1 MQSTAHVP
9 RHGLFDKKRGDE
21 MQKSAIKILTA
32 VAAASMVLGFSAGCG
47 SAVQNN
53 ATNSDAQKSVSKE
66 VTGIAIGNQKIKNG
80 GTLTIGLS
88 SDPDKLDPT
97 LSSSLY
103 SRYVF
108 QNTCEKL
115 YDINS
120 KDETVPLLASGKPKI
135 SSDGL
140 TYSFNVR
147 KGVKFGDGTA
157 FNAAAVVKTL
167 ERDLTNKASA
177 RKTELG
183 PITKVS
189 ATGEYS
195 VQIDLS
201 KPYAP
206 LTAVLAD
213 RAGMIMSPKALDSL
227 GDNFA
232 SAPVCVGAYKVVQ
245 RVPSTSITLEKDP
258 NYYDAKD
265 VHFDK
270 IEYKIITDASIRA
283 QNLKSGDIQVADSL
297 TPQDAS
303 SVKGNS
309 ALSLMSV
316 LSLGNQGIYINLAN
330 AKGVGQPTQQIDSPI
345 AKNAKI
351 REALDMS
358 INRTQLV
365 NSVFG
370 GMYESACSFI
380 SPESPYA
387 SKASNTCV
395 KYDPAKAKKLLKEA
409 GVTTPYKI
417 KVQVTN
423 TSLNEQLMQ
432 AIQSQVKAGGFD
444 LEIDPVEYTTLLSN
458 VDQGTYGDAA
468 QLGWSGRIDPD
479 GNVTSFFKTG
489 AAMNYAGYSNKTVD
503 SLLTEAASTNDLTK
517 RSKLYGEASQQLRE
531 DDPYI
536 YLYRMRY
543 LTGVSKKIAGVYVYG
558 DGVLRV
564 SHAAFLAK

>member
-1 MQSTAHVP
+1 M
-9 RHGLFDKKRGDE
+9 R
-21 MQKSAIKILTA
+21 KSLLRIFTVA
-32 VAAASMVLGFSAGCG
+32 AAASMVLGFSAGCG

-53 ATNSDAQKSVSKE
+53 ATNTKAQESVSKE
-66 VTGIAIGNQKIKNG
+66 ITGLPIGNQKIKNG

-120 KDETVPLLASGKPKI
+120 KDETVPLLATADPTI
-135 SSDGL
+135 SKDGL
-140 TYSFNVR
+140 TYSFNVK
-147 KGVKFGDGTA
+147 KGVKFGDGTD

-183 PITKVS
+183 PITSVS
-189 ATGEYS
+189 ATGQYS
-195 VQIDLS
+195 VQIKLS

-213 RAGMIMSPKALDSL
+213 RAGMIMSPKALDAL

-232 SAPVCVGAYKVVQ
+232 SAPVCVGPYKVVK
-245 RVPSTSITLEKDP
+245 RVPSTSITLQKDP
-258 NYYDAKD
+258 NYYDAKN
-265 VHFDK
+265 VHFDT

-283 QNLKSGDIQVADSL
+283 QNLKAGDIDIADSL

-303 SVKGNS
+303 SVKSNAS
-309 ALSLMSV
+309 LSLMSV
-316 LSLGNQGIYINLAN
+316 LSLGNQGIYINIAN
-330 AKGVGQPTQQIDSPI
+330 TKGVGQPVQQIDTDL

-351 REALDMS
+351 RRALDMS
-358 INRTQLV
+358 INRKELV

-380 SPESPYA
+380 SSQSPYA
-387 SKASNTCV
+387 SKQSNTCT
-395 KYDPAKAKKLLKEA
+395 KYDPAESKKLLKEA
-409 GVTTPYKI
+409 GVSTPFKI

-432 AIQSQVKAGGFD
+432 AIQAQVKEGGFD
-444 LEIDPVEYTTLLSN
+444 MEIDPVEYTTLLSN

-489 AAMNYAGYSNKTVD
+489 AAMNYSGYSNATVD
-503 SLLTEAASTNDLTK
+503 SLLTEASSTNDVSK
-517 RSKLYGEASQQLRE
+517 RAELYGQVAQQMRK
-531 DDPYI
+531 DDPFI
-536 YLYRMRY
+536 YLYRLRY